1 MPEAHV
7 YRDRLVVLEVGIRR
21 LALPLSEVAYF
32 APAAERQAVHDG
44 PGWLAGILA
53 HGASDTW
60 LPVIDLAD
68 LWHDG
73 SLRGTRTRIVVAT
86 HAGVAIA
93 VESYTTTAVALP
105 IVPLR
110 PAPGVSALGRA
121 VLFDDRPIPVLDPWH
136 LVSADQW
143 QSLKLIA

>member
-1 MPEAHV
+1 MAEAHV
-7 YRDRLVVLEVGIRR
+7 YRDRLAVLEVGSRR

-32 APAAERQAVHDG
+32 AQAAERQAVHEG
-44 PGWLAGILA
+44 PAWLTGILA
-53 HGASDTW
+53 RGVADAW

-68 LWHDG
+68 LWHDD
-73 SLRGTRTRIVVAT
+73 SLRGARTRIVAA
-86 HAGVAIA
+86 HAGIAIA

-121 VLFDDRPIPVLDPWH
+121 ALFDHRPIPVLDPWH
-136 LVSADQW
+136 LVSHDQW
-143 QSLKLIA
+143 QSLKLTA

>member
-1 MPEAHV
+1 MAEAHIF
-7 YRDRLVVLEVGIRR
+7 RDRLAVLEVGSRR

-32 APAAERQAVHDG
+32 APAAERQSVHDG
-44 PGWLAGILA
+44 PGWLAGVLA
-53 HGASDTW
+53 RGAAGTW

-73 SLRGTRTRIVVAT
+73 SLRGTRTRIVAT
-86 HAGVAIA
+86 HAGIALA

-121 VLFDDRPIPVLDPWH
+121 ALVDDRPIPVLDPWH
-136 LVSADQW
+136 LVSPDQW
-143 QSLKLIA
+143 QSLKLTA